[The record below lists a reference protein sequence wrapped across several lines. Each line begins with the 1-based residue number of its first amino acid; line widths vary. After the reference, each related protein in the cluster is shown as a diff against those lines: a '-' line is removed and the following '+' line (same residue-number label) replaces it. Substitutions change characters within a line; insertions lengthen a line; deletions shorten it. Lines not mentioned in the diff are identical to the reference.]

1 MNSILEIRKGILFIR
16 LEGKFNSST
25 YREFNYVTSLIEQN
39 GMNKVVINLENIKQI
54 DIKGI
59 NILLYIYELCS
70 LRKGKSLICGIN
82 EEIYPTIKKSR
93 LLKYMKQTKDE
104 LESFKL
110 MEA

>member
-1 MNSILEIRKGILFIR
+1 
-16 LEGKFNSST
+16 
-25 YREFNYVTSLIEQN
+25 
-39 GMNKVVINLENIKQI
+39 MNKVVINLENIKQI

-59 NILLYIYELCS
+59 NILLYIYELCN

-82 EEIYPTIKKSR
+82 ENIYPAIKKSR